1 MMSDRNYY
9 SAPKRLDFTNI
20 KLEDTLKTPRP
31 FEKKASRNIS
41 EADILTPKTNDRRS
55 ILQGHDTYQIDPN
68 FFSPKHDIISEE
80 EKDTKQSEKSL
91 KPALFKRKATSIPEE
106 TEDKKIYKLQ
116 RLSVA
121 SKVLTMWNTD
131 RKIKR

>member
-1 MMSDRNYY
+1 M
-9 SAPKRLDFTNI
+9 
-20 KLEDTLKTPRP
+20 KTPRP

-41 EADILTPKTNDRRS
+41 EAEILTPKTNDRRS

-80 EKDTKQSEKSL
+80 ERDTKQSEKSL
-91 KPALFKRKATSIPEE
+91 KPGLLKRKQTLKIPED

-116 RLSVA
+116 RLAVA